1 MSEELP
7 FGWLQFARN
16 RFKRQRKPKD
26 AQRRIPLLSWVWYI
40 LGSLYFILPLYATL
54 DFSLRMK
61 RGVISL
67 QAYASAFSD
76 PGFIHSFLF
85 SIGLAA
91 ITIIVSILLT
101 VPTAYWIRLRLPEA
115 RRIVE
120 FITLLPF
127 VVPAII
133 LVFGLIRIYST
144 PLKIPFTS
152 IVVINSLTNSPY
164 GTVILIVA
172 GYMVLG
178 LPYMYRSV
186 DTGMRTVDV
195 RTLTEAAQSLGA
207 NWFNIMARVILP
219 NVRTALLSG
228 ALLTFAIVV
237 GEVVLASYLGVPTFG
252 PYLFLLGQHRAY
264 EPAALTFITFL
275 LTWAAMGIIQLVS
288 GGQGQVSG
296 AH

>member
-1 MSEELP
+1 MNLAARVRKIP
-7 FGWLQFARN
+7 FW
-16 RFKRQRKPKD
+16 
-26 AQRRIPLLSWVWYI
+26 SWFWFI
-40 LGSLYFILPLYATL
+40 LGAIYFILPLYATL
-54 DFSLRMK
+54 DFSLRME
-61 RGVISL
+61 RDVIGFKAY
-67 QAYASAFSD
+67 QAAFAD
-76 PGFIHSFLF
+76 PAFVRSFLY
-85 SIGLAA
+85 SIFLAVL
-91 ITIIVSILLT
+91 TIIVSILLV
-101 VPTAYWIRLRLPEA
+101 VPTAYWIRLRLPQA
-115 RRIVE
+115 RRTVE
-120 FITLLPF
+120 FLTLMPF

-133 LVFGLIRIYST
+133 LVFGLIRIYSS
-144 PLKIPFTS
+144 PLNIPFTS
-152 IVVINSLTNSPY
+152 VQLIGSLTNSPY
-164 GTVILIVA
+164 GTVVLIVA

-207 NWFNIMARVILP
+207 NWATIMLRVILP

-237 GEVVLASYLGVPTFG
+237 GEVVLASYLGVPAFG
-252 PYLFLLGQHRAY
+252 PYLFLLGQHRAF

-275 LTWAAMGIIQLVS
+275 LTWIAMGLIQLVT

>member
-1 MSEELP
+1 
-7 FGWLQFARN
+7 
-16 RFKRQRKPKD
+16 
-26 AQRRIPLLSWVWYI
+26 
-40 LGSLYFILPLYATL
+40 LGALYFLLPLYATL
-54 DFSLRMK
+54 DFSLRMERDK
-61 RGVISL
+61 IGL
-67 QAYASAFSD
+67 KAYASAFAD
-76 PGFIHSFLF
+76 PGFLHSFGY

-91 ITIIVSILLT
+91 ITIIVSILLI

-115 RRIVE
+115 RRVVE
-120 FITLLPF
+120 FITLMPF

-133 LVFGLIRIYST
+133 LVFGLIRIYSS
-144 PLKIPFTS
+144 PVKIPFTS
-152 IVVINSLTNSPY
+152 IVLMDSLTTSPY
-164 GTVILIVA
+164 GTVVLIVA

-207 NWFNIMARVILP
+207 NWFTIMTRVILP

-252 PYLFLLGQHRAY
+252 PYLFLLGQHRAF

-275 LTWAAMGIIQLVS
+275 LTWAAMGIIQLVT

>member
-1 MSEELP
+1 MSILTR
-7 FGWLQFARN
+7 AR
-16 RFKRQRKPKD
+16 RTPVW
-26 AQRRIPLLSWVWYI
+26 SWIWFI
-40 LGSLYFILPLYATL
+40 LGGLYFILPLYATL

-61 RGVISL
+61 RDAISF
-67 QAYASAFSD
+67 QAYASAFND
-76 PGFIHSFLF
+76 PGFVNSFLY
-85 SIGLAA
+85 SIGLAVV
-91 ITIIVSILLT
+91 TIIVSIAII

-115 RRIVE
+115 RRTVE
-120 FITLLPF
+120 FITLMPF

-133 LVFGLIRIYST
+133 LVFGLIRIYSA
-144 PLKIPFTS
+144 PFKIPFTS
-152 IVVINSLTNSPY
+152 IVLIDSLTTSSF
-164 GTVILIVA
+164 GTGILIVA
-172 GYMVLG
+172 GYIVLG

-207 NWFNIMARVILP
+207 NWLTIMTRVILP

-252 PYLFLLGQHRAY
+252 PYLFLLGQHRAF
-264 EPAALTFITFL
+264 EPAALTFVTFL
-275 LTWAAMGIIQLVS
+275 LTWVAMGIIQLVT